1 MSIGKIA
8 PARRSRLRLHGWL
21 LLLWAAS
28 VGLLTSVLLLHVFHV
43 QSMAIR
49 YAIGAAIVYLLGF
62 VFTGWW
68 YAKWMN
74 GQKAQKV
81 ADLPVHATLQ
91 EQLEY
96 DQEQEAIRKR
106 FNWLDFLNV
115 GGGDDPIGLILNFI
129 VFAALAL
136 FVLLLVP
143 YLPMLATEA
152 LAGYLAEIVLEF
164 VIGGFVMRHI
174 LKPKSL
180 DDYWSFVVG
189 KTWLAGLCLVVVS
202 GVSGY
207 VLQQFDPTAR
217 TLLQLIR

>member
-1 MSIGKIA
+1 
-8 PARRSRLRLHGWL
+8 
-21 LLLWAAS
+21 
-28 VGLLTSVLLLHVFHV
+28 
-43 QSMAIR
+43 
-49 YAIGAAIVYLLGF
+49 
-62 VFTGWW
+62 
-68 YAKWMN
+68 MN